1 MAHQFTSDHPEK
13 LQGVWFKPNGRRYC
27 TWMFDHSTSTLLAKR
42 GAITR
47 ATRIDPKLSTNELKS
62 TLPKLALDLSHNEAA
77 AEHVT
82 H

>member
-1 MAHQFTSDHPEK
+1 MAHQFISDHPEQLK
-13 LQGVWFKPNGRRYC
+13 GIWFKPNGRRYC

-42 GAITR
+42 GTVTR
-47 ATRIDPKLSTNELKS
+47 ATKIEKPLSADELKS
-62 TLPKLALDLSHNEAA
+62 TLPKLALDLSHNDEA